1 MSDCIGSVVV
11 VSCMFDSYWRHFFY
25 SFLMYAARCI
35 SHTAGKDKKTS
46 IKTLRC
52 PLTAEF
58 WRHCVLSAGTQRR
71 ALP

>member
-1 MSDCIGSVVV
+1 MSECIGIVVV
-11 VSCMFDSYWRHFFY
+11 VCSIPTGDIFLN